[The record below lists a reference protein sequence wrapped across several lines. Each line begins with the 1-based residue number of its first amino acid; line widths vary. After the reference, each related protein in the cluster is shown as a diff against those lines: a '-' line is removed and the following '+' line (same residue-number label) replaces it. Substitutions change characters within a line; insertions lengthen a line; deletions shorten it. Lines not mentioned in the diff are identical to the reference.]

1 LLDKAEAAQST
12 RQSRSALSR
21 IISILNDQCKSKRM
35 AIPLDQSNDLICQVA
50 SLMDNISPNL
60 TGLSVSVPILE

>member
-1 LLDKAEAAQST
+1 
-12 RQSRSALSR
+12 
-21 IISILNDQCKSKRM
+21 M

-60 TGLSVSVPILE
+60 TGLSVSVPIPE